1 MTASK
6 PDLTT
11 TAGKLAD
18 LRARQAEAQEPR
30 GSEAVESVHEA
41 GKSTA
46 RERVELLLDE
56 GTFTETDALAR
67 HRVEEFGMDRQK
79 YSTDGVV
86 TGFGQ
91 IGGRRVCVF
100 SQDPTIFD
108 GELGEVYADK
118 ILKIYDL
125 ATKTGVP
132 LIGIYDS
139 AGPRFQE
146 GIVTAAAYA
155 KILRASTEAS
165 GLVPQIAVVAGNTS
179 TLASLTVPISD
190 IVIMTD
196 DASVHLTTPEVV
208 SKVTGVEAT
217 AASIGGAN
225 VHAQTTGLASLTA
238 ATDAEAISAA
248 RDVVSYLPV
257 NNQAVSPLGTAAENP
272 LDTEAPTLD
281 EFMPDDDSV
290 PYDVLGIIN
299 KVTDGDFYE
308 LKANYAD
315 NIVTGFAHISG
326 RAIGVLANQP
336 TSLAGCLNGAA
347 ADKAARFIRMCDA
360 FNLPIVE
367 FVDSPGFAPSTEE
380 EHGNVTARAAA
391 LAYAYA
397 EAQVGTV
404 TVITRK
410 AIGPSYVLMGS
421 KNLGADFVYAWP
433 TAQIALADAPTAAE
447 KLGVDADEYADN
459 NINPYV
465 AAESGLVDAVI
476 EPAATRKQVVE
487 GLRLLERKVLHPRP
501 KKHGNIPL

>member
-1 MTASK
+1 MTDSK

-18 LRARQAEAQEPR
+18 LRARQAEAQAPR
-30 GSEAVESVHEA
+30 GSEVVESVHQA

-67 HRVEEFGMDRQK
+67 HRVEEFGMDRK
-79 YSTDGVV
+79 KFSTDGVV

-91 IGGRRVCVF
+91 VGGRRVCVF

-108 GELGEVYADK
+108 GALGEVYADK
-118 ILKIYDL
+118 ILKLYDL

-139 AGPRFQE
+139 AGPRFEE
-146 GIVTAAAYA
+146 GIAAAAAYA
-155 KILRASTEAS
+155 KILRASTETS
-165 GLVPQIAVVAGNTS
+165 GLVPQIAVVAGDTS
-179 TLASLTVPISD
+179 TLASLTVPIAD
-190 IVIMTD
+190 IVVMTVD
-196 DASVHLTTPEVV
+196 SSVHLTEPDVV
-208 SKVTGVEAT
+208 TKVSGTEAT
-217 AASIGGAN
+217 AATLGGSA

-238 ATDAEAISAA
+238 ATDAEAIAQA
-248 RDVVSYLPV
+248 REIIGYLPI
-257 NNQAVSPLGTAAENP
+257 NNRALSPLGEAIEQAEG
-272 LDTEAPTLD
+272 ATLD

-290 PYDVLGIIN
+290 PYDMREIIA
-299 KVTDGDFYE
+299 KVTDGDFLE
-308 LKANYAD
+308 LKENFAENL
-315 NIVTGFAHISG
+315 VTGFAHISG
-326 RAIGVLANQP
+326 RAVGVLGNQP
-336 TSLAGCLNGAA
+336 TALAGCLNAA
-347 ADKAARFIRMCDA
+347 ATDKAARFIRMCDA

-367 FVDSPGFAPSTEE
+367 FVDSPGFFPAAEE
-380 EHGNVTARAAA
+380 EHANVASRASA

-397 EAQVGTV
+397 EAQVGTI
-404 TVITRK
+404 TVIVRK
-410 AIGPSYVLMGS
+410 AIGPAYVLMGS

-447 KLGVDADEYADN
+447 KLGVDADDYHDN
-459 NINPYV
+459 NVNPYV

-476 EPAATRKQVVE
+476 EPAATRAQVVE